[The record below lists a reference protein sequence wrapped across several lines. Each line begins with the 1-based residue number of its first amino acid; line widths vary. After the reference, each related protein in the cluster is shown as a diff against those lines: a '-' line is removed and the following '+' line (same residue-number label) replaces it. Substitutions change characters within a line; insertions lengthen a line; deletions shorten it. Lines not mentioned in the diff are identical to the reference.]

1 MASRASLKVSIPA
14 DLEEFVSSRV
24 ASGRYGSVSE
34 IVCEGLRLLE
44 ELELAEDTALEELR
58 PLVAVGLE
66 QAKRG
71 ELLDEEEVFRSLEER
86 IGPET
91 DPAE

>member
-1 MASRASLKVSIPA
+1 MASRASLKVSIPP
-14 DLEEFVSSRV
+14 DLEEFVSSRI
-24 ASGRYGSVSE
+24 ASGRYGSASE
-34 IVCEGLRLLE
+34 VVCEGLRLLE

-58 PLVAVGLE
+58 PLIAVGLE

-71 ELLDEEEVFRSLEER
+71 DLLDGDEVFRSLEKR
-86 IGPET
+86 I